1 MSKSFPIQISKVH
14 SKRVTTFASYNSFH
28 ISDINIQKIYPFII
42 HVMYTYEWINMERIN
57 AFLKQ
62 KSLNATFLHVRAT
75 IQGERHAMAYMYVH
89 VYIYIYPNEE

>member
-1 MSKSFPIQISKVH
+1 
-14 SKRVTTFASYNSFH
+14 
-28 ISDINIQKIYPFII
+28 
-42 HVMYTYEWINMERIN
+42 MERIN